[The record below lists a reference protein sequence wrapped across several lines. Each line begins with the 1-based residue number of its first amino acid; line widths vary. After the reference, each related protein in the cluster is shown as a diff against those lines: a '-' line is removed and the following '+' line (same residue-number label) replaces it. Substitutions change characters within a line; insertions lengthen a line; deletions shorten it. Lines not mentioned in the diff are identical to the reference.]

1 MQAFVYGMS
10 ADIPCV
16 SKQKKVIIENAGIL
30 NRETKLAILNLVMMD
45 IGTSAIMNSGGS
57 NSVDINLD
65 TIENI
70 NKEIIW
76 HIYNIIKARI
86 ATLSVPVKGT
96 KNRF

>member
-1 MQAFVYGMS
+1 MS

-16 SKQKKVIIENAGIL
+16 SKQKKVIIESAGIL

-45 IGTSAIMNSGGS
+45 IGANAIMNSGGS
-57 NSVDINLD
+57 NTVDINLD

-86 ATLSVPVKGT
+86 AALSVPVKGT